1 MIIEQLN
8 TLLTNEL
15 TSVRQYLLH
24 LSILKDNGINRFAE
38 KIKNEVSEEL
48 EHANKLAERIL
59 LLKGIPNFQN
69 TNEIHQYSGQFT
81 KETINEILI
90 ANLNLEKRGID
101 DIKNAISVAEKEKD
115 IITTILLEEI
125 LKNEEE
131 HCYWLNK
138 QIRLVAL
145 IGVENYLITQTE
157 CPSKK

>member
-1 MIIEQLN
+1 MIEQLN

-24 LSILKDNGINRFAE
+24 LSILRDNGINRFAE

-48 EHANKLAERIL
+48 DHANKLAERIL
-59 LLKGIPNFQN
+59 LLKGIPNFQS
-69 TNEIHQYSGQFT
+69 TNEIHQYGGQFT

-90 ANLNLEKRGID
+90 ANLNLEQRGID
-101 DIKNAISVAEKEKD
+101 DIKKAVSVAEKEKD

-131 HCYWLNK
+131 HYCWLNK
-138 QIRLVAL
+138 QIHLVSL
-145 IGVENYLITQTE
+145 IGVENYLRTQI
-157 CPSKK
+157 